1 MYRIVKRGFDIISSL
16 LLFIAISPIFLV
28 IAILVRIKLG
38 SPVFFRQERTG
49 MKMKRF
55 NIIKFRTMTNDTD
68 NDGNPLPDEKRQTPF
83 GKFLRSSS
91 LDELPELLNIIKG
104 DMSVIGP
111 RSLPPSYDKYYLEE
125 EKDRFL
131 VRGGLIPPDSVEQ
144 SPYIT
149 WDRQFQYEADYGKN
163 LSFQKDLNVF
173 LSIFRMLYYRDK
185 SDYGEYVRKPL
196 NVERANMTKSV

>member
-49 MKMKRF
+49 MEMKRF

-68 NDGNPLPDEKRQTPF
+68 TDGNPLPDEKRQTPF

-111 RSLPPSYDKYYLEE
+111 RSLPPSYDEYYLEE

-173 LSIFRMLYYRDK
+173 LSIFRMLYNRDK
-185 SDYGEYVRKPL
+185 SDYGEYVRQPL
-196 NVERANMTKSV
+196 NVERANMKQSV